1 MHNGDHISIPIHG
14 TADIFHGFCVHRFGS
29 CALQICPSHRKKEDY
44 LNKLPAVPRLEFW
57 GWSTG
62 GSRRGQKTAKNQLK
76 TCSKHMH
83 THTRTCTDLENDI
96 RKLCIGSCSQLVN
109 VSKLSPLGLVRH
121 PITINYRPLETLTRL
136 GQGPIYGIYIYV

>member
-14 TADIFHGFCVHRFGS
+14 TADIFHGFCVHKFGS

-57 GWSTG
+57 GMVNWWFPKRTKNS
-62 GSRRGQKTAKNQLK
+62 KANQLK

-83 THTRTCTDLENDI
+83 THAHAQT
-96 RKLCIGSCSQLVN
+96 
-109 VSKLSPLGLVRH
+109 
-121 PITINYRPLETLTRL
+121 
-136 GQGPIYGIYIYV
+136 